1 MKKLFFTPLF
11 FVCVLLVHA
20 QKNEATEKYI
30 QTYAEFA
37 IKEMIRSGVPASIT
51 LAQGVLE
58 SASGG
63 SRLAVNANNHFGI
76 KCKEE
81 WAGDKA
87 YENDD
92 RRHECFRS
100 YTTAEESFKDH
111 SDFLKSRPYYT
122 SLFDL
127 DPNDYTGWAYGL
139 KKAGYATS
147 PSYAA
152 KLIKIINDYNL
163 QQYTDLAISRKAG
176 LSNELSM
183 VQPVQEQALV
193 QTAAYNN
200 GNDENE
206 TSVAEMPTQK
216 IFSEEAFPKGVFR
229 INTTKVMYVKA
240 GSSMF
245 ALAAANNIA
254 YKKVLEYNELN
265 DEDILTGDR
274 LIFLERKP
282 KTSPKEFHTV
292 QPGETIEVIAQ
303 TEGVQLQS
311 LRNYNKLGNGM
322 QPAPGEKVYLRPG
335 NIPVPQLSK
344 K

>member
-11 FVCVLLVHA
+11 FVCTLLLHA

-30 QTYAEFA
+30 QTYYELA
-37 IKEMIRSGVPASIT
+37 IREMIRTGVPASIT

-58 SASGG
+58 SASGS

-81 WAGDKA
+81 WTGDKA

-100 YTTAEESFKDH
+100 YTNAEESFTDH

-127 DPNDYTGWAYGL
+127 DPNDYEAWAYGL

-152 KLIKIINDYNL
+152 KLIKIINDYHL
-163 QQYTDLAISRKAG
+163 QQYTDVALNRKAG
-176 LSNELSM
+176 LSNELAM
-183 VQPVQEQALV
+183 IHADQQQPLA

-200 GNDENE
+200 EENE
-206 TSVAEMPTQK
+206 TTDTEAEIKK
-216 IFSEEAFPKGVFR
+216 ILMEESFPAGVFR

-254 YKKVLEYNELN
+254 YKKVLEYNDLT
-265 DEDILTGDR
+265 DEDILTEDR

-282 KTSPKEFHTV
+282 KTSPKEFHTM

-311 LRNYNKLGNGM
+311 LRDYNKLGFGM

-335 NIPVPQLSK
+335 NTGVPRLSK
-344 K
+344 R